1 MALNFWTSAK
11 CSRCHYAC
19 RVSIMSEG
27 YVKVGQ
33 VNDFPTGILKKVQ
46 VGREEV
52 LVVNING
59 TIHAIANA
67 CTHRGGPLNE
77 GELERNNVICPYHGG
92 QFDVTTGKAVSPPP
106 TKDEAKF
113 DVQIQG
119 SDVLLKKT

>member
-1 MALNFWTSAK
+1 VAI
-11 CSRCHYAC
+11 
-19 RVSIMSEG
+19 VSED

-33 VNDFPTGILKKVQ
+33 LSDFPRGVLKKVQ
-46 VGREEV
+46 VEREEV

-59 TIHAIANA
+59 TLHAIANA

-77 GELERNNVICPYHGG
+77 GELEGNNVTCPYHGG

-106 TKDEAKF
+106 TKDEARF

-119 SDVLLKKT
+119 SDVLLKKA